1 MIPGPKE
8 LAVRGGRKGAD
19 QGLAEMNAEILGS
32 NLWGR
37 DGKSGTPERAAQ
49 NHKNRL
55 RPNRSGYFPFF
66 AYQSALMGV
75 KLFPF
80 SGRSSRAKMAVT
92 GQTGTQAP
100 QSIHSVG
107 WIYNCVSL
115 SKSAS
120 SLRG

>member
-1 MIPGPKE
+1 MISGPKE
-8 LAVRGGRKGAD
+8 LALRPGRKGAD
-19 QGLAEMNAEILGS
+19 QGLAQINAQILGS
-32 NLWGR
+32 NFWGR
-37 DGKSGTPERAAQ
+37 HGKSGTPERAAQ

-75 KLFPF
+75 KLFHF
-80 SGRSSRAKMAVT
+80 SGRSSSAKMAVT
-92 GQTGTQAP
+92 GHTGTHAP

-107 WIYNCVSL
+107 WIYSCVSL

>member
-8 LAVRGGRKGAD
+8 LALRTGRKGAD
-19 QGLAEMNAEILGS
+19 HGLAQINAQILGS
-32 NLWGR
+32 NFWGR
-37 DGKSGTPERAAQ
+37 HGKSGTPERAAQ

-75 KLFPF
+75 KLFHF

-92 GQTGTQAP
+92 RQDGTQSP
-100 QSIHSVG
+100 QTRHSVG
-107 WIYNCVSL
+107 SIYNSVSL
-115 SKSAS
+115 SKSP
-120 SLRG
+120 